1 MSPERRRD
9 SPWAVAA
16 VVARSTERRTW
27 RWPARWPRRRQPG
40 TTDGRPRMGVTPGR
54 TLHIH
59 GLSFRGVSRSDLC
72 VEGGGVARDLAASV
86 SESSP
91 GEEPDNPCPKWARPD
106 LDWRPSGYQ

>member
-40 TTDGRPRMGVTPGR
+40 TTDGRPRMGVTPGC

-59 GLSFRGVSRSDLC
+59 GLSFRGVAGSDLS
-72 VEGGGVARDLAASV
+72 VEGGGVAATTRPSV

-91 GEEPDNPCPKWARPD
+91 GEEPDNPGPKWAWPD
-106 LDWRPSGYQ
+106 LDGGRFSP